1 MFIAL
6 SIRNLLRNRGQLA
19 INTVVVMIA
28 SCLLVVALGQIGG
41 INRTLTNSVTDTLTG
56 HITIKPSSAP
66 VNFFQFE
73 SSRKLPLISSEDIQ
87 TTVES
92 IKQLPYVE
100 AAAPRLRFGSL
111 IGDDE
116 RSSPAMVF
124 AVDPILEAKASPDL
138 ANIVSPLAENGG
150 AIISSK
156 LLKKSRLT
164 LDEFIVV
171 FSETPS
177 SSFNAGQFLLKD
189 TIKTPVLIDE
199 YVNNIVFIRLDEAR
213 NLLYLDGDASE
224 IVVRLKP
231 GFRSK
236 EQLIQAKNDIQ
247 SILGTDMAYLNAYT
261 YSEVESSIENISSI
275 ASGMGFIQVGTIM
288 LVMLVTV
295 LILTSISLYERRFE
309 IGALM
314 SIGMTPWRLTLMF
327 MLEVFI
333 KTAIGFLAGFVLGI
347 IILSIINAVGGIQ
360 STSQI
365 DQYIYGGKQMFPIID
380 LSRSLLG
387 GLLMLL
393 VAMAV
398 TLVSCVRAARQDPV
412 ALLNNRK

>member
-19 INTVVVMIA
+19 INTIVVMIA

-73 SSRKLPLISSEDIQ
+73 SSRKLPLISPDEIEK
-87 TTVES
+87 TTQALS
-92 IKQLPYVE
+92 QLSYVE
-100 AAAPRLRFGSL
+100 AVAPRLRFGSL

-124 AVDPILEAKASPDL
+124 AVDPQLEAKASPDL
-138 ANIVSPLAENGG
+138 AEIVAPLSQNGG
-150 AIISSK
+150 AVISEK

-164 LDEFIVV
+164 LNDYIVV

-177 SSFNAGQFLLKD
+177 SSFNAGQFQLKN
-189 TIKTPVLIDE
+189 TINTPVLIDE
-199 YVNNIVFIRLDEAR
+199 YVNNIVFISLEDAR
-213 NLLYLDGDASE
+213 HLLYLDGDASE
-224 IVVRLKP
+224 IVIRLKP
-231 GFRSK
+231 DFRSK
-236 EQLIQAKNDIQ
+236 EQLALASREIQG
-247 SILGTDMAYLNAYT
+247 ILDANATSLNSYT
-261 YSEVESSIENISSI
+261 YSQVESSIENISSI

-327 MLEVFI
+327 MLEVFF
-333 KTAIGFLAGFVLGI
+333 KTIIGFLAGFVLGVA
-347 IILSIINAVGGIQ
+347 ILSIINAVGGIQ

-380 LSRSLLG
+380 LGSSLLG
-387 GLLMLL
+387 GLLMVL